1 MRSVRT
7 KDGAALAAVM
17 AAMAFSATAQA
28 NGRFPAAQQ
37 IAPSPHDPNV
47 LGLMATFGVEI
58 SQDNGANWDWVCE
71 TAVGYMSNDNP
82 MLGITQN
89 GNLLIAAFTGLG
101 ITTNLG
107 CTWTLPTANIGGPVT
122 DLVVSKSDPH
132 TVFVLASKYLAQD
145 DAGAATYTT
154 TIYVTHDDGATFATV
169 GHPLDPEILPATIE
183 VAPSDGQRVYVSGT
197 RRVNGVPFNVLLA
210 SSDGA
215 QTFKET
221 DYPAVA
227 TDAGVTDRDP
237 YIAAVDPNDP
247 NRVYIRQDNI
257 DGTRL
262 LVSDDGTATTREVWR
277 AAGSLVGFA
286 LSPDG
291 SKVFVGSAMDG
302 LHAADKTALD
312 FTAQVW
318 KGQVL
323 CLAFQGSRLLACSN
337 EASGFAVGASTDQ
350 GASWTPLLHL
360 SCVRGPLACGPNSQ
374 VTVAC
379 GPNWPA
385 QQQTLGGPDP
395 MCTADAG
402 GTTGAGSDGGT
413 TTTTTS
419 KGCSC
424 SVPGGGG
431 VESLLAG
438 AVALAGGIGLG
449 VRRRARSR
457 RGSGARD

>member
-1 MRSVRT
+1 MT
-7 KDGAALAAVM
+7 KKNGAAVAAVLAAV
-17 AAMAFSATAQA
+17 ALSPSARA

-37 IAPSPHDPNV
+37 IVPSPHDPNV
-47 LGLMATFGVEI
+47 LALMATFGVEI

-82 MLGITQN
+82 MLGITQS
-89 GNLLIAAFTGLG
+89 GNVLIGAFTGLG

-107 CTWTLPTANIGGPVT
+107 CAWTLPTANIAGPVT
-122 DLVVSKSDPH
+122 DLVVLKSDPH
-132 TVFVLASKYLAQD
+132 SALVLASKYLAQD

-154 TIYVTHDDGATFATV
+154 TIYATHDDGATFTPV
-169 GHPLDPEILPATIE
+169 GNPLDPEILPATIE

-197 RRVNGVPFNVLLA
+197 RRVNGAPTNVLLA
-210 SSDGA
+210 STDGG

-221 DYPAVA
+221 DYAAVG

-237 YIAAVDPNDP
+237 YIAAVDPGDP

-262 LVSDDGTATTREVWR
+262 LVSDDGLATTREVWR

-291 SKVFVGSAMDG
+291 SKVFVGSDMDG
-302 LHAADKTALD
+302 LRVADKTALD
-312 FTAQVW
+312 FTKQVW
-318 KGQVL
+318 NGQVL

-337 EASGFAVGASTDQ
+337 EASGFAVGASNDQ
-350 GASWTPLLHL
+350 GVTWTPLLHL
-360 SCVRGPLACGPNSQ
+360 GCVRGPLACGPNSQ
-374 VTVAC
+374 VTIAC
-379 GPNWPA
+379 SPNWPA

-395 MCTADAG
+395 TCAADAG
-402 GTTGAGSDGGT
+402 TGTGGGGDGGGT
-413 TTTTTS
+413 TTPGTPGS

-424 SVPGGGG
+424 SAAGSGGMGAW
-431 VESLLAG
+431 LAG

-449 VRRRARSR
+449 ARRRARSR
-457 RGSGARD
+457 RGLGVRG